1 MLFSLTNPEVAILM
15 MGMFLFAVLLGF
27 PIAFTLMAMG
37 IGFGYFAYYDATMME
52 HIFDNRIFQLFVQNT
67 YTVMDNNVLTAVP
80 WGGLGLRVETRGFQW
95 NNPQA
100 RDAIFWEYNI
110 SNTSEYDLPEVCF
123 GYWVDNAIGGDEN
136 IVQVEAG
143 YQYNLDKEIVVKI
156 DNTSFSFYS
165 TEDSNE
171 TAWTD
176 NDSKVIYAMKK
187 GLKLILSGQ
196 SSRGTITNDTYT
208 LKAQ

>member
-1 MLFSLTNPEVAILM
+1 MQKILLTFTIFFCANILTNAYALEKGTWTLTKDNDWCYI
-15 MGMFLFAVLLGF
+15 GSQ
-27 PIAFTLMAMG
+27 PIKT
-37 IGFGYFAYYDATMME
+37 
-52 HIFDNRIFQLFVQNT
+52 
-67 YTVMDNNVLTAVP
+67 
-80 WGGLGLRVETRGFQW
+80 
-95 NNPQA
+95 
-100 RDAIFWEYNI
+100 
-110 SNTSEYDLPEVCF
+110 DLPETKKRGENYILV
-123 GYWVDNAIGGDEN
+123 YKIIGSDEN

-143 YQYNLDKEIVVKI
+143 YQYNLDKEIVVNI

-208 LKAQ
+208 LKGFTSAINQLNKDC